1 MSVPMMRS
9 MLPPLDAVGE
19 VGDLRSFSVSED
31 FLAVGFSPTH
41 SGRSGSGFLERRT
54 GGRIGNAGGGCPAPA
69 AAAASAAITGWGPSM
84 LTLRPYRC
92 CDLGRG
98 CLEVSDV
105 AAVGGGIFTASAAV
119 AAASFSVAGLD
130 FFLCLI

>member
-1 MSVPMMRS
+1 
-9 MLPPLDAVGE
+9 MLPPLEAVGE

-41 SGRSGSGFLERRT
+41 SGRSGSGFLESRT
-54 GGRIGNAGGGCPAPA
+54 GGRIGNGGCCCPAPA
-69 AAAASAAITGWGPSM
+69 AAAAASAITGCGPSM

-92 CDLGRG
+92 CDLGKG
-98 CLEVSDV
+98 CCLEVSDT
-105 AAVGGGIFTASAAV
+105 AAAGGEIRVASAAV